1 MHDIMQKKTGEW
13 FVEKKYK
20 EKIKVKEFVKETQEA
35 VESSTLPKRA
45 WVQSKDIDVYMGDVV
60 KRRSVAKMSSIAVAS
75 KGAIL

>member
-1 MHDIMQKKTGEW
+1 MHDIMQKETGEW

-45 WVQSKDIDVYMGDVV
+45 
-60 KRRSVAKMSSIAVAS
+60 
-75 KGAIL
+75 